1 MTSTS
6 LNGAARAA
14 GAPRKSLAQQLDRMD
29 QMLDGLSDGLSA
41 AVVDAVKD
49 AVGLAVQAALRE
61 VLTHPGVV
69 ARLALAT
76 PHVGHPAPAP
86 GRIAVRPSWACRLW
100 GTSGAGAA

>member
-49 AVGLAVQAALRE
+49 AVGQTVQAALRE

-69 ARLALAT
+69 ARLAPAT
-76 PHVGHPAPAP
+76 PSAAHPAIASPAPA
-86 GRIAVRPSWACRLW
+86 RRLSWAGRVW
-100 GTSGAGAA
+100 AAIR